1 MSIEMFCPQWYY
13 VESVPVEYQ
22 AQIEKLFEPQIRD
35 ESLYVQ
41 SPWDCN
47 CLSTFQ
53 SKSNLDLPWNDW
65 LECCRSTLDKMIDA
79 LQPKIDIEVVPQE
92 AWANLYTKG
101 MHQEYHTHSLPNCNL
116 SMCYLYDVPEGD
128 PLFRFV
134 YNGHD
139 DYKRA
144 GLTEAFDMPIQT
156 RIVPKATKGDLIIFP
171 SHYPHFVAPNPS
183 DAPRITFS
191 GNLYVV
197 PNNKASQD
205 APTP

>member
-1 MSIEMFCPQWYY
+1 
-13 VESVPVEYQ
+13 
-22 AQIEKLFEPQIRD
+22 
-35 ESLYVQ
+35 
-41 SPWDCN
+41 
-47 CLSTFQ
+47 
-53 SKSNLDLPWNDW
+53 
-65 LECCRSTLDKMIDA
+65 
-79 LQPKIDIEVVPQE
+79 
-92 AWANLYTKG
+92 

-128 PLFRFV
+128 PLFRFI

-139 DYKRA
+139 NYKRS

-205 APTP
+205 TPTP